1 MGYSAYGAMA
11 AVGFIG
17 IVSAVTSADRGMNYE
32 AAMGSVYL
40 IDRTCNFIETT
51 TSPDGRK
58 TARGVKDSCISS
70 DEWATVRTKRDKIV
84 SGKAVV
90 HVSYIAPQD
99 GSSRTSKLHFDGRD
113 DAFYDLKA
121 GDQIDILVSKED
133 PEKIIKG

>member
-11 AVGFIG
+11 AVGFVA

-32 AAMGSVYL
+32 AAKGSVYL
-40 IDRTCNFIETT
+40 IDRTCNFVETT

-70 DEWATVRTKRDKIV
+70 DEWATIRAKRDKVV

-99 GSSRTSKLHFDGRD
+99 GSSRTAELKFDGRD

-121 GDQIDILVSKED
+121 GDQIDILVSNDD
-133 PEKIIKG
+133 PAKIIEG

>member
-11 AVGFIG
+11 AVGFIA
-17 IVSAVTSADRGMNYE
+17 IVSAVTSADRGMNYKP
-32 AAMGSVYL
+32 AKGSVYL

-51 TSPDGRK
+51 TTADGRK

-70 DEWATVRTKRDKIV
+70 DEWKTVREKRDKVV

-90 HVSYIAPQD
+90 SVSYTAPQD
-99 GSSRTSKLHFDGRD
+99 GVSHTAELRFDGRD

-121 GDQIDILVSKED
+121 GDEIDILVSNDD
-133 PEKIIKG
+133 PAKIIKG